1 MRNRDENYPLPY
13 EHTTFWKN
21 VQVRWSPM
29 KKAVS
34 TIKQDDL
41 ALYFASSGYYRFVI
55 EYLFSTID
63 SISISFS
70 LVVNKQLIA
79 LVLMPDIF
87 IKQKLH

>member
-1 MRNRDENYPLPY
+1 
-13 EHTTFWKN
+13 
-21 VQVRWSPM
+21 M